1 MSCDPLA
8 FRYRLDDPALYGL
21 SVESRETTDFAF
33 TQGLSQNVR
42 VTAKVLPALF
52 RAACT
57 VEDRLGIAQDLT
69 VFVYASPNINAFVSS
84 DTTKQQIVVFVSSS
98 LLTSLT
104 TDEWLFVLG
113 HEIGHHIYGHHR
125 YPPARRPEA
134 NLRVLEL
141 KRAAEISADRTGL
154 IACGNIDT
162 TLRAMLK
169 VTSGLDERLLDID
182 VTDYMRQLS
191 ELRDMDGADWV
202 FYSTHPPFPV
212 RVRAVLRCDSILR
225 EVRAGGDP
233 AELLVGIDADVT
245 RDLKACTSGRDSRR
259 FEEEA
264 VSAAFWHG
272 ARAACRD
279 GAFTMKEQ
287 AILAAEFGNERVRA
301 LKRLLAS
308 AASTEEGMQLLEER
322 VLRTRADVDHAPLI
336 ADEAFREILG
346 RLRSAGLAN

>member
-1 MSCDPLA
+1 MSYDPLT
-8 FRYRLDDPALYGL
+8 FRYQLDNPALYGL
-21 SVESRETTDFAF
+21 SAESLGRIDFAF

-42 VTAKVLPALF
+42 VTPKVLPALF

-57 VEDRLGIAQDLT
+57 VEDRLGITQDLT
-69 VFVYASPNINAFVSS
+69 VFVYASPDINAFVSS
-84 DTTKQQIVVFVSSS
+84 DATKQQIVVFVSSS

-113 HEIGHHIYGHHR
+113 HELGHHIYGHHR
-125 YPPARRPEA
+125 YPPARRPEN
-134 NLRVLEL
+134 NLRILEL

-154 IACGNIDT
+154 IACGDIDT

-182 VTDYMRQLS
+182 VTDYMKQLS
-191 ELRDMDGADWV
+191 ELRDMDGAEWV

-233 AELLVGIDADVT
+233 AALIAGIDADVT
-245 RDLKACTSGRDSRR
+245 RDLEACTSGRDGRR

-272 ARAACRD
+272 ARDACRD
-279 GAFTMKEQ
+279 GAFRMKEQ

-308 AASTEEGMQLLEER
+308 AASKEEGMQLLEER
-322 VLRTRADVDHAPLI
+322 VLRTRKDVDHAPLI
-336 ADEAFREILG
+336 ADEAFKTILG